1 MLKKVSCRV
10 VRSVPLVKSGVA
22 SRYAGNKHY
31 KSGDAVGGI
40 SKALYHVWEAGANV
54 RVKEGGD
61 WISYTGWGGRAK
73 VSNDDGPLGQILDCY
88 V

>member
-10 VRSVPLVKSGVA
+10 VRSVPLGKSGVA
-22 SRYAGNKHY
+22 SQCAGNKHY

-40 SKALYHVWEAGANV
+40 SKAPYHVWEAGANV
-54 RVKEGGD
+54 RVGQRGD
-61 WISYTGWGGRAK
+61 WISYTGRRERAR

>member
-1 MLKKVSCRV
+1 VLKKVSCRV
-10 VRSVPLVKSGVA
+10 VRSVPLSKSSGA
-22 SRYAGNKHY
+22 SRYEGNKHY

-40 SKALYHVWEAGANV
+40 SKAPYRVWEAGANV
-54 RVKEGGD
+54 RAGQRSD
-61 WISYTGWGGRAK
+61 SISYTGRVERAR